1 MVRSYRYGSMLLTM
15 GIISIGGVARAQQAA
30 PAAQPSNELAEIVV
44 TAEKRSERLID
55 VPIAITVVSAEQL
68 DQQHV
73 YNISDLARTTPS
85 LEMVQA
91 FGGPGGGG
99 QIRGIGTNSFSPTAE
114 GAVGIVVDGVPQ
126 GNVNITNL
134 FDLQQVEVL
143 KGPQGTLFGL
153 TASAGVINMTTAAPD
168 PSKFEVKGHVDY
180 SNLGHVGS
188 EFGETT
194 VRGSINMPISPIAAV
209 RLAVS
214 DDRIKG
220 VQVNN
225 FTGQPNLATDWGAR
239 LRFLVKPT
247 DALDVN
253 LIADY
258 DRRGQNY
265 SDPQFTYVSATP
277 GLAAE
282 LAACGI
288 TANYDNN
295 ARCGNNRNDTNL
307 RNYGGSAQFDYHL
320 PGVTLTSITGYRKQI
335 TAPTDTDIQGLAA
348 EALQIFS
355 VGQSLSGRQFTQE
368 FRLTNSGPQALE
380 YTAGVF
386 YSNYSAETHYSPGEE
401 NGFQVHLPVAPP
413 PVPPLVL
420 VQSEAATATHN
431 KSAAVFGQLNYH
443 VTEQLGILAGLRYT
457 HQSLD
462 ASTAADPNAIGGGF
476 PAPTGPEYGSLVKN
490 NVSGLVG
497 LQYAISEDLKS
508 YFKVVRGY
516 KGPQVNPAA
525 NGNLQSVIGA
535 EIPTMFELGIKGSSL
550 ERRLSWDADVFYS
563 RVHDYQGQSCALNP
577 AGVLACQGQSV
588 PQVTTKGV
596 EINLRGQVT
605 KGFTVTAGYV
615 YDVAQYPNGYRGYDP
630 NNLLGGTDPTNP
642 LLGTTD
648 LSHQQLVGVP
658 KNKLSLAGDYGFN
671 INDNVQ
677 TFLSADTVFKSAM
690 RLGPTADPRFV
701 FGKNWNTGLRLG
713 VRSPVDTW
721 SVALFARNLGKD
733 REPVTLFGG
742 PAFIPPGVAPPF
754 PAGTVTGISGWATQ
768 NSLRQ
773 VGITAD
779 VKF

>member
-1 MVRSYRYGSMLLTM
+1 MVHEKKYVGL
-15 GIISIGGVARAQQAA
+15 SIAIGAILAAGVAQGQQAG
-30 PAAQPSNELAEIVV
+30 PSAVPTNDLAEIVV

-55 VPIAITVVSAEQL
+55 VPIAITVVTAEQL
-68 DQQHV
+68 QQQHV
-73 YNISDLARTTPS
+73 YNITDLARTTPS

-194 VRGSINMPISPIAAV
+194 VRGSINVPLSPIAAV

-239 LRFLVKPT
+239 LRFLLKPT

-265 SDPQFTYVSATP
+265 ADPQFTYVSATP
-277 GLAAE
+277 ALAAE
-282 LAACGI
+282 LASCGI
-288 TANYDNN
+288 TASYDNN
-295 ARCGNNRNDTNL
+295 ARCGSNRNDTNF
-307 RNYGGSAQFDYHL
+307 RNYGGSAQIDYHL
-320 PGVTLTSITGYRKQI
+320 AGATLTSITGYRKQI

-348 EALQIFS
+348 EAVQIFS
-355 VGQSLSGRQFTQE
+355 VGQNLAGRQFTQE
-368 FRLTNSGPQALE
+368 FRVTNNGPQTLE

-386 YSNYSAETHYSPGEE
+386 YSNYSAETHYSDGAD
-401 NGFQVHLPVAPP
+401 NGFQVTAPFP
-413 PVPPLVL
+413 PFSLVHT
-420 VQSEAATATHN
+420 EAATATHN
-431 KSAAVFGQLNYH
+431 KSAAAFGQINYH

-462 ASTAADPNAIGGGF
+462 ASTAADPNATGGGF
-476 PAPTGPEYGSLVKN
+476 PNPAAPQYGSLVKN

-497 LQYAISEDLKS
+497 LQYAITQDLKS

-550 ERRLSWDADVFYS
+550 ERRLSWDADIFYS

-588 PQVTTKGV
+588 PQVTTKGLEV
-596 EINLRGQVT
+596 NLRGQVS
-605 KGFTVTAGYV
+605 KDFSVTAGYV

-671 INDNVQ
+671 LNDSAQAFV
-677 TFLSADTVFKSAM
+677 SADTVFKSAV

-701 FGKNWNTGLRLG
+701 FGKNWNTGLRVG
-713 VRSPVDTW
+713 VRSPLDTW

-742 PAFIPPGVAPPF
+742 PAFIPPGVVPFF
-754 PAGTVTGISGWATQ
+754 PAGTVTGVSGWATQ

-773 VGITAD
+773 VGITGD
-779 VKF
+779 FKF